1 MRGKPHS
8 EETRSAALAALLE
21 GQSVSEVARKYKLPD
36 STVRSIKRSIDTEEF
51 AKVRDKKQESL
62 AELIEG
68 HLQASL
74 QAAQNIANQ
83 TNNVDWLNKQDAD
96 KLGVF
101 YGITTDKA
109 IRILEAAEAA
119 STDSDHTEE
128 P

>member
-1 MRGKPHS
+1 MRGQKHS
-8 EETRSAALAALLE
+8 DEKRAEALAALLE

-36 STVRSIKRSIDTEEF
+36 STVRSIKKSIDSDEF
-51 AKVRDKKQESL
+51 AKVRDKKQESI

-68 HLQASL
+68 HLEASL
-74 QAAQNIANQ
+74 MAAKNIANQ
-83 TNNVDWLNKQDAD
+83 TNNAEWLNKQDAD

-119 STDSDHTEE
+119 SNVEEAEE